1 MSELCGEVK
10 KLDKREDG
18 VFEIDIQSS
27 KLFKNLGTAKFSQF
41 RNFIKSQFYQITI
54 LFYRLKGKKENVLL
68 THGDSI
74 TKVSDEFN
82 VISMSSGIVAAIEHK
97 SKSIYGV
104 QFHPEV
110 DLTTNGQQIFS
121 NFIDICGCKRD
132 FTCKLVI

>member
-1 MSELCGEVK
+1 M
-10 KLDKREDG
+10 
-18 VFEIDIQSS
+18 
-27 KLFKNLGTAKFSQF
+27 
-41 RNFIKSQFYQITI
+41 
-54 LFYRLKGKKENVLL
+54 LL

-132 FTCKLVI
+132 FTCKYII

>member
-1 MSELCGEVK
+1 M
-10 KLDKREDG
+10 
-18 VFEIDIQSS
+18 
-27 KLFKNLGTAKFSQF
+27 
-41 RNFIKSQFYQITI
+41 
-54 LFYRLKGKKENVLL
+54 LL

-110 DLTTNGQQIFS
+110 DLTINGQQIFS

-132 FTCKLVI
+132 FTCK

>member
-1 MSELCGEVK
+1 MEC
-10 KLDKREDG
+10 
-18 VFEIDIQSS
+18 VFPIVVGS
-27 KLFKNLGTAKFSQF
+27 
-41 RNFIKSQFYQITI
+41 I
-54 LFYRLKGKKENVLL
+54 LLHAEFGPNDHQDDAPRFVLQLVIFLWKGKKENVLL

-132 FTCKLVI
+132 FTCK

>member
-1 MSELCGEVK
+1 MNYSHGGEVK

-18 VFEIDIQSS
+18 VFEIDIQTS

-41 RNFIKSQFYQITI
+41 SQFRNFIQSQFYFTVS
-54 LFYRLKGKKENVLL
+54 KGKKENVLL

-132 FTCKLVI
+132 FTCKF